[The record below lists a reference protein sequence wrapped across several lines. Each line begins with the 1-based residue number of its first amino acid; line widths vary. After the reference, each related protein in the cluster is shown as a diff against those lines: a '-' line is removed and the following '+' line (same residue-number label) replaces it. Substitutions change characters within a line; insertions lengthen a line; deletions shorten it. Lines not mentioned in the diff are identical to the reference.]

1 MANFTSTN
9 NSDPTTSAI
18 DAFSVGEGIHV
29 ESSSADV
36 AAVAA
41 FQKAAGAG
49 TFGAA
54 VFAVTDGDGAG
65 TYTEAKGKGDA
76 LMARQTAQDSAGAGV
91 SAVVVG
97 NGHAIFAKVDNPNGN
112 GMALW
117 AEHIGGP
124 THTVAQFNGSVTVTG
139 DIALSGMDCAEEF
152 VVADNGAAEPG
163 TLMIIGNDG
172 VLEPSNTAY
181 DRKVVGVVAGAGDL
195 RPGIVLGKGQH
206 SDAACCPI
214 ALVGRAWCK
223 VDASY
228 GAIGI
233 GDLLTSSHTPGHAMI
248 VADPGC
254 AFGAVIGKAM
264 APHADGLGLIPILI
278 ALQ

>member
-1 MANFTSTN
+1 MANFTSIN
-9 NSDPTTSAI
+9 SSDPTTSAI
-18 DAFSVGEGIHV
+18 DAFSVGEGIQI
-29 ESSSADV
+29 ESTASHV

-41 FQKAAGAG
+41 YQKAAGPG

-65 TYTEAKGKGDA
+65 IHTEAKGKGDA
-76 LMARQTAQDSAGAGV
+76 LMVRQTAQDSTGAGV

-97 NGHAIFAKVDNPNGN
+97 HGHAIFAKVDNPNGD

-117 AEHIGGP
+117 AEHTGGP
-124 THTVAQFNGSVTVTG
+124 SHTVAQFNGSVTVTG
-139 DIALSGMDCAEEF
+139 DIALHGMDCAEEF
-152 VVADNGAAEPG
+152 VVINSRAAEPG
-163 TLMIIGNDG
+163 TLMIIGTDG

-181 DRKVVGVVAGAGDL
+181 DRKVVGVVAGASDL
-195 RPGIVLGKGQH
+195 RPGLVLGKGQH

-214 ALVGRAWCK
+214 ALIGRTWCK

-233 GDLLTSSHTPGHAMI
+233 GDLLTSSDTPGHAMI
-248 VADPGC
+248 AANPGR

-264 APHADGLGLIPILI
+264 APHVNGSGLIPILI

>member
-9 NSDPTTSAI
+9 GSDPTTSAI

-29 ESSSADV
+29 ESTASDV

-41 FQKAAGAG
+41 YQKATGPG

-54 VFAVTDGDGAG
+54 VFAITDGDGAG

-76 LMARQTAQDSAGAGV
+76 LVAHQTALDSTGAGV
-91 SAVVVG
+91 SAIVVG
-97 NGHAIFAKVDNPNGN
+97 NGHAIFAKVDNPNGE

-124 THTVAQFNGSVTVTG
+124 NHTVAQFNGSVIVTG
-139 DIALSGMDCAEEF
+139 DISLSGMDCAEEF
-152 VVADNGAAEPG
+152 VVIDSRAAEPG
-163 TLMIIGNDG
+163 TLMVIGTDG
-172 VLEPSNTAY
+172 VLEPSHTAY

-206 SDAACCPI
+206 SDADCRPI
-214 ALVGRAWCK
+214 ALIGRAWCK

-228 GAIGI
+228 GTIGI
-233 GDLLTSSHTPGHAMI
+233 GDLLTSSHTPGHAM
-248 VADPGC
+248 VAANPGR

-264 APHADGLGLIPILI
+264 APHASGLGLIPILI